1 MTSSSCLWKQQTFLP
16 AKLVQSL
23 HHWCP
28 QNLFWATQSSFNI
41 ILAQS
46 YFKITL
52 FKIRWNTSWLF
63 IDNETSDSTISGQD
77 ISYSIVVNNE
87 MLTDDH
93 FHNLTLQLFLR
104 LKLFY
109 LSILMT
115 DLKLSCL
122 KKFTEKYNNKMMHD
136 LILNSSSKEK
146 SLIGKLYNFKWLSTA
161 CLLPLWVTFWAH
173 IGPCNNLFSNISN
186 FLVYLANIHLS
197 IDI

>member
-1 MTSSSCLWKQQTFLP
+1 MGLAFIMTSSSCLWKQQTFLP

-77 ISYSIVVNNE
+77 ILYSIVVNNE

-93 FHNLTLQLFLR
+93 FYNLTLQLFLR

-136 LILNSSSKEK
+136 LILNSSSRKK
-146 SLIGKLYNFKWLSTA
+146 VWLGSSTTLNDSL
-161 CLLPLWVTFWAH
+161 LLVFCHTESLFGRILVHVTIF
-173 IGPCNNLFSNISN
+173 FQISQT
-186 FLVYLANIHLS
+186 F
-197 IDI
+197 